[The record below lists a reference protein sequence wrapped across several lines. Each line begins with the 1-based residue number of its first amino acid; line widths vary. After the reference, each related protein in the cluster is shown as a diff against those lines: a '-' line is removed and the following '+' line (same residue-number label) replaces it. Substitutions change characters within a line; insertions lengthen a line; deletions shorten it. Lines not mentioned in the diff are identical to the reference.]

1 MCKNPSLSGS
11 NSNRDNIH
19 PFNFIFKNGWNSSRK
34 NNFFHF
40 IFFFSPTIYEALR
53 HFTWILWLTD
63 RAEQM
68 EQADK
73 KQSDHKTTQKLKK

>member
-40 IFFFSPTIYEALR
+40 IFFSVLQYMKPSDILHGFCGYQTEQNKWSRQTKSKVTTKLLR
-53 HFTWILWLTD
+53 N
-63 RAEQM
+63 
-68 EQADK
+68 
-73 KQSDHKTTQKLKK
+73 